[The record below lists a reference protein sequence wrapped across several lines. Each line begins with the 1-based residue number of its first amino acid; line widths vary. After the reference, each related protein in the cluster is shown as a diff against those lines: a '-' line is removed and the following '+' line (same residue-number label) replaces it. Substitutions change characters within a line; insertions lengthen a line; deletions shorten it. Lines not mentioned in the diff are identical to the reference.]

1 MFFGIGKRLLVGTP
15 MQSDRLGHTLLPK
28 KIALPVFAS
37 DALSSVAY
45 ATEEILIVLSVG
57 GLALVGATPWIA
69 LAVGLL
75 MLVVVAS
82 YRQNVHAYPSGGGDY
97 EVATTN
103 LGPRI
108 GMTVASALMVDYTLT
123 VAVSVSSGVA
133 NLASAF
139 PALDGHVTLLTVIV
153 VAVIALLNL
162 RGVRESGTA
171 FAIPT
176 YCFVAL
182 VSLLIIWGLV
192 KVATGGHLVAI
203 SAHYHVKNV
212 QDFTGFALVFL
223 LLRAFSSGC
232 TALTGVEAISNGVP
246 AFKKPKSK
254 NAATTLALLGGIAVA
269 MFGGITAL
277 AMIAH
282 VHTAATPAELGLPAG
297 HQLTTVIAQVGQA
310 VFGHSSP
317 FFYILQVFTALILV
331 LAANTA
337 FNGFPVLAS
346 ILARDGYLPR
356 QLRTRG
362 DRLAYS
368 NGILLLSGFAIVLI
382 IAFDASPTRLIQL
395 YIVGVFVSFTC
406 SQTGMIRHWNRNLRT
421 TTERATRIKMMRSRA
436 INTVGAVVTG
446 VVLVIVVISKFASGA
461 WIAVAAMG
469 VIFLTMRGI
478 HRHYDSVAQ
487 ELTPQLDGGPV
498 TLPSSNVSIVLVS
511 KLHLPTLRA
520 LAYARATRPARLE
533 AITVSVDEAETQRLL
548 QEWEQSN
555 MPLPL
560 TVISSP
566 YRDITQPIV
575 SYVKRLRLESPRDI
589 VTVYI
594 PEYVL
599 GHWWEQVLHNQSAL
613 RLKARLLN
621 LRGVVVASV
630 PYQLRSAKAGS
641 YAEKIDP
648 LQQRHAEVSKP
659 GGGAAPRRAR
669 EDGTPLRRAA
679 AQKAVQ
685 EHAARDSA
693 RQAAQEAAAQ
703 EAAEQQAAEQQIAE
717 RPATPAAAGAQ
728 GQEATAGQ
736 QATAG
741 AGAGAGAGQGTGAG
755 QEAAA
760 AAAAAAT
767 PAEGDRRRSRLPA
780 RLSLREKLTAGRDA
794 LQAAETRAESS
805 QVGGDK
811 AIPIAD
817 CQQREIVD
825 VAGTLR
831 AVTHRPRGTSLTM
844 EADLWDGT
852 GNITLVWLGRRDIP
866 GIAPGR
872 RIVVHG
878 RLATIKGEP
887 TIFNPTYELRSTA
900 TEQ

>member
-1 MFFGIGKRLLVGTP
+1 MLFGIGKRLLVGRP

-57 GLALVGATPWIA
+57 GIAFFSYTPWIA

-103 LGPRI
+103 LGPRM

-139 PALDGHVTLLTVIV
+139 PALDAHVTLIAVLA
-153 VAVIALLNL
+153 VAVIAVLNL

-176 YCFVAL
+176 YCFVGL
-182 VSLLIIWGLV
+182 VTLLIIWGLT
-192 KVATGGHLVAI
+192 KVSLGDHLHAQ
-203 SAHYHVKNV
+203 SASYHIKHV
-212 QDFTGFALVFL
+212 QDYTGFALIFL

-269 MFGGITAL
+269 MFAGITAL
-277 AMIAH
+277 ALMAH
-282 VHTAATPAELGLPAG
+282 VHAAALPTDLSGVPAG
-297 HQLTTVIAQVGQA
+297 HTPSTVIAQVGQA
-310 VFGHSSP
+310 VFGASSP
-317 FFYILQVFTALILV
+317 LFYLLQVFTALILV

-368 NGILLLSGFAIVLI
+368 NGILLLAGFAVVLI
-382 IAFDASPTRLIQL
+382 IAFHASPTRLIEL
-395 YIVGVFVSFTC
+395 YIVGVFVSFVC

-421 TTERATRIKMMRSRA
+421 ATDGKARLQMIRSRT
-436 INTVGAVVTG
+436 INTIGAGVTA
-446 VVLVIVVISKFASGA
+446 VVLVIVVVSKFASGA
-461 WIAVAAMG
+461 WIAVAAMA
-469 VIFLTMRGI
+469 VIWLTMRGI
-478 HRHYDSVAQ
+478 KRHYVSVAL
-487 ELTPQLDGGPV
+487 ELTPRLDGPV

-520 LAYARATRPARLE
+520 LAYARATKPARLE
-533 AITVSVDEAETQRLL
+533 ALTVDVDEAETERLKE
-548 QEWEQSN
+548 EWERSS

-560 TVISSP
+560 TVVSSP
-566 YRDITQPIV
+566 YRDITQPV
-575 SYVKRLRLESPRDI
+575 VAYVKRLRLESPRDI

-630 PYQLRSAKAGS
+630 PYQLRSATGQGAQKA
-641 YAEKIDP
+641 AEKIDP
-648 LQQRHAEVSKP
+648 LA
-659 GGGAAPRRAR
+659 
-669 EDGTPLRRAA
+669 
-679 AQKAVQ
+679 
-685 EHAARDSA
+685 
-693 RQAAQEAAAQ
+693 
-703 EAAEQQAAEQQIAE
+703 
-717 RPATPAAAGAQ
+717 RPAGEAG
-728 GQEATAGQ
+728 
-736 QATAG
+736 
-741 AGAGAGAGQGTGAG
+741 
-755 QEAAA
+755 AAA
-760 AAAAAAT
+760 AA
-767 PAEGDRRRSRLPA
+767 GSRL
-780 RLSLREKLTAGRDA
+780 RQRLTAGRDA
-794 LQAAETRAESS
+794 LHAAEMQAEITEIS
-805 QVGGDK
+805 QVGGTL
-811 AIPIAD
+811 ATPIAD
-817 CQQREIVD
+817 SQNGEMVD

-831 AVTHRPRGTSLTM
+831 AVTLRPQGNSLTM

-852 GNITLVWLGRRDIP
+852 GSINLVWLGRRNIP
-866 GIAPGR
+866 GIQPGR
-872 RIVVHG
+872 RILVHG
-878 RLATIKGEP
+878 RLASIKGEP
-887 TIFNPTYELRSTA
+887 TIFNPSYELRPTGGERA
-900 TEQ
+900 